1 MMPIVTVSSVA
12 GFAPLDR
19 QFAADEKLIVP
30 PALQGRWGAAGQV
43 TVLLDGAKITRLA
56 ETLEA
61 ANVPCICLFEG
72 ELEGLAAA
80 PWLATLPCDHRFL
93 RALFTEHGPSH
104 LALWP
109 SAAALFIETDAPLA
123 DLRKHFR
130 RFLRVADASGMMHF
144 FRFWEPSTCAAY
156 FQSVGDSDDLTL
168 RWFCLRD
175 GGRINAF
182 LVPDVQGRAMQLIRA
197 DGLPADAPPPEG
209 PFVLRDVD
217 HAAMGRARLML
228 DLAMMVTLL
237 AETFPARLDGVDPDE
252 TDAFARR
259 TLSRMHDYGFTQ
271 KDNLFRLLAW
281 ELHYGP
287 QFELCDPDGQLRQ
300 ICEAAL
306 PEGEKFA
313 LLEER
318 VATFG

>member
-1 MMPIVTVSSVA
+1 MPTVAVSSVV
-12 GFAPLDR
+12 GFAPFDS
-19 QFAADEKLIVP
+19 QFAVAEKRVVP
-30 PALQGRWGAAGQV
+30 PALQERWDGAGQV
-43 TVLLDGAKITRLA
+43 TVLLDGAKIARLA

-72 ELEGLAAA
+72 ELEGMAAA
-80 PWLATLPCDHRFL
+80 PWLATLPCDHRLL
-93 RALFTEHGPSH
+93 RALFTEEGPPH

-109 SAAALFIETDAPLA
+109 SAAALFIETDATLA

-130 RFLRVADASGMMHF
+130 RFLRVADASGQMHF

-156 FQSVGDSDDLTL
+156 FQSVGDSDDLTI
-168 RWFCLRD
+168 RWFCPRE
-175 GGRINAF
+175 GGRIDAL
-182 LVPDVQGRAMQLIRA
+182 LVPDVQAGAVRVIAPT
-197 DGLPADAPPPEG
+197 DLPATAPPPQG

-217 HAAMGRARLML
+217 HAAMGQARLML

-237 AETFPARLDGVDPDE
+237 ADTFPERLEGVDPEE

-259 TLSRMHDYGFTQ
+259 TLSRMHDYGFAQ

-287 QFELCDPDGQLRQ
+287 QFELRDPDGQLRQ

-318 VATFG
+318 VATFE